1 MPDTPNKIDARSG
14 YELARGSPDI
24 PNIPFR
30 MAVFVWL
37 KISLLSFGGPAGQI
51 AVMHRL
57 LVDELK
63 WVSERRFL
71 DALNFCMLLPGPEA
85 QQLTIYLGWL
95 LHRVRGGVVAGLLF
109 ILPGAV
115 TVLALSM
122 AYVHY
127 QQAPAMGAAF
137 FGIKAAVLAVV
148 LSAVWRLS
156 RRVLHQRLLLV
167 IALASFLSSFVFGVP
182 FPLVIA
188 GAALAGYLFSGRG
201 ERTGDTPDDAVLE
214 DGITGMRPVDRIV
227 SRYRRPSWQK
237 SLLVLMICGCIW
249 LVPLFGLFLV
259 LGPSHIFT
267 QQGLFFSQVA
277 VVSFGGAYAV
287 LAYMA
292 QQAVSHYGWLTPS
305 EMLDGLGMAETTPGP
320 LIMVT
325 QFVGF
330 LGGYRNPGLLDP
342 MLAGTI
348 GAAVTTWVTF
358 APCFLWIFLGA
369 PYIESLRS
377 NRALARALSGITAA
391 VVGVVLSLAIWFGL
405 QVLFTAMADATALGP
420 LATMIAMRLP
430 VLSSFDPAAA
440 AISMLS
446 LLAMVVFRAGVITVI
461 AASAAAGLVASAAG
475 LV

>member
-14 YELARGSPDI
+14 QELARGSPDI

-148 LSAVWRLS
+148 LSAVWR
-156 RRVLHQRLLLV
+156 
-167 IALASFLSSFVFGVP
+167 
-182 FPLVIA
+182 
-188 GAALAGYLFSGRG
+188 
-201 ERTGDTPDDAVLE
+201 
-214 DGITGMRPVDRIV
+214 
-227 SRYRRPSWQK
+227 
-237 SLLVLMICGCIW
+237 CCINACCW
-249 LVPLFGLFLV
+249 
-259 LGPSHIFT
+259 
-267 QQGLFFSQVA
+267 
-277 VVSFGGAYAV
+277 
-287 LAYMA
+287 
-292 QQAVSHYGWLTPS
+292 
-305 EMLDGLGMAETTPGP
+305 
-320 LIMVT
+320 
-325 QFVGF
+325 
-330 LGGYRNPGLLDP
+330 
-342 MLAGTI
+342 
-348 GAAVTTWVTF
+348 
-358 APCFLWIFLGA
+358 
-369 PYIESLRS
+369 
-377 NRALARALSGITAA
+377 
-391 VVGVVLSLAIWFGL
+391 
-405 QVLFTAMADATALGP
+405 
-420 LATMIAMRLP
+420 
-430 VLSSFDPAAA
+430 
-440 AISMLS
+440 
-446 LLAMVVFRAGVITVI
+446 
-461 AASAAAGLVASAAG
+461 
-475 LV
+475 